1 MKLINRNG
9 KLWITFYHQSKR
21 YRKSLKLDDTKA
33 NRKLANSKLIPEIV
47 HKLNTDKFFKND
59 NVKKVP
65 TVDEFWKV
73 SFEIHK
79 IHRRLLTQ
87 NNHQNVY
94 KLHIKPYF
102 GNKKL
107 DEIKP
112 SHLATWQNKLLEN
125 IATKTLSMIRAI
137 FNVVFNDAIAD
148 DIITKNPLKFTKKP
162 VNVVVRD
169 IAPFNKDEIFLILD
183 NMVDNMKLY
192 FAIGFFTGMRT
203 GEILALKWEDII
215 LDKNIIKVQ
224 RAKRQ
229 GIESKPK
236 TASSIRDVDIID
248 ILLPYI
254 QNHQQYKLI
263 KSEYLFNSTKH
274 HRPFADGNYVS
285 CTYWTPLLKKLD
297 IPYRNPYQMR
307 HTFAS
312 MMISNGEDI
321 LWVSKMLGH
330 TTSAMTLNKYARY
343 VENKDKKRGAFL
355 LASQIGTPDTK

>member
-1 MKLINRNG
+1 
-9 KLWITFYHQSKR
+9 LWITFYHQSKR
-21 YRKSLKLDDTKA
+21 HRKSLKLDDTKA
-33 NRKLANSKLIPEIV
+33 NRKIANNKIIPEIV
-47 HKLNTDKFFKND
+47 HKLNTGKFFKND

-87 NNHQNVY
+87 NNHLNVY
-94 KLHIKPYF
+94 KLHIQPYF
-102 GNKKL
+102 GNKKI

-112 SHLATWQNKLLEN
+112 SHLATWQNKLLEKV
-125 IATKTLSMIRAI
+125 ATKTLSMIRAI
-137 FNVVFNDAIAD
+137 FNVVFNDAIGD

-162 VNVVVRD
+162 INVAVRE
-169 IAPFNKDEIFLILD
+169 IAPFNKNEIFSVLD
-183 NMVDNMKLY
+183 NMVDSMKLY

-203 GEILALKWEDII
+203 GEILALKWDDII
-215 LDKNIIKVQ
+215 LDKNIIQVE

-254 QNHQQYKLI
+254 ENHQQYKLSQ
-263 KSEYLFNSTKH
+263 SEYLFNSTKH
-274 HRPFADGNYVS
+274 NKPFADGNYIS
-285 CTYWTPLLKKLD
+285 YAFWKPLLKELD

-343 VENKDKKRGAFL
+343 VENKDKKRGTFL
-355 LASQIGTPDTK
+355 MDS

>member
-1 MKLINRNG
+1 MLLHNDSI
-9 KLWITFYHQSKR
+9 HQ
-21 YRKSLKLDDTKA
+21 
-33 NRKLANSKLIPEIV
+33 NE
-47 HKLNTDKFFKND
+47 FFKNN

-79 IHRRLLTQ
+79 IHRRILTQ

-162 VNVVVRD
+162 VNVAVRD
-169 IAPFNKDEIFLILD
+169 IAPFNKDEIFLILN

-254 QNHQQYKLI
+254 LNHQQYKLND
-263 KSEYLFNSTKH
+263 SEYLFNSNKH

-285 CTYWTPLLKKLD
+285 CTYWTPTLKRLN

-330 TTSAMTLNKYARY
+330 TTSAMTLNKY
-343 VENKDKKRGAFL
+343 VENKDKKRGTFL
-355 LASQIGTPDTK
+355 SAS

>member
-33 NRKLANSKLIPEIV
+33 NRKIAENKIIPQIV
-47 HKLNTDKFFKND
+47 HELNTGEFFKND

-65 TVDEFWKV
+65 TVEEFAKV

-79 IHRRLLTQ
+79 AHRRELTQ
-87 NNHQNVY
+87 KNHQRVY
-94 KLHIKPYF
+94 NFYIKPYF
-102 GNKKL
+102 AKKKL

-112 SHLATWQNKLLEN
+112 SQIASWQNKMLETQS
-125 IATKTLSMIRAI
+125 TKSLSLIRAV
-137 FNVVFNDAIAD
+137 FNVIFNDAIVD
-148 DIITKNPLKFTKKP
+148 EIIVKNPLKLIKKP
-162 VNVVVRD
+162 KNQPVRE
-169 IAPFNKDEIFLILD
+169 INPFTLDEINKILYYMD
-183 NMVDNMKLY
+183 DKVKIF
-192 FAIGFFTGMRT
+192 FAIGFYTGMRV
-203 GEILALKWEDII
+203 GEIISLKWNDIDLENKTI
-215 LDKNIIKVQ
+215 SIQ

-236 TASSIRDVDIID
+236 TESSIRTIDIID
-248 ILLPYI
+248 VLIPYI
-254 QNHQQYKLI
+254 ENHLRYKLDT
-263 KSEYLFNSTKH
+263 SEYLLNSHYKKPYSDSIAMS
-274 HRPFADGNYVS
+274 R
-285 CTYWTPLLKKLD
+285 YWKQLLERLD

-312 MMISNGEDI
+312 MMISNGEDV

-343 VENKDKKRGAFL
+343 IENKDKKRGTFL
-355 LASQIGTPDTK
+355 LAS